1 MGSRSSTN
9 SAPPSLFGCPA
20 LPHLSHCRSSTFP
33 YLVMGK
39 RGYREWTPTEEARLP
54 HWVVL
59 HPEPEWSW
67 DMRAKEYSKTVQ
79 PRTAESLRSKL
90 RQLRKNI
97 KRRRPVR
104 RRQARTAQG
113 MTAKQARK
121 EQQRT
126 RERSSI
132 ATTRVPTGRM
142 HTNLRDIGAVPEQAE
157 SRVQAVPTAEF
168 SKSPP
173 MTQVGMR
180 SPVRNRALA
189 RSVQGKINI
198 FQTAPVSALTL
209 MGHVDSKA
217 SSLSQP
223 PVRGPSRTMDLVWQV
238 IYQFAGRTR
247 PRSLGHPRH

>member
-1 MGSRSSTN
+1 
-9 SAPPSLFGCPA
+9 
-20 LPHLSHCRSSTFP
+20 
-33 YLVMGK
+33 MGK

-67 DMRAKEYSKTVQ
+67 DMRAEEYSKTIR

-97 KRRRPVR
+97 RRRRPVR

-113 MTAKQARK
+113 MTAKQTRK

-126 RERSSI
+126 RERPPL
-132 ATTRVPTGRM
+132 ATTRVPAHRT
-142 HTNLRDIGAVPEQAE
+142 HTNLRDIEAGPMQAE
-157 SRVQAVPTAEF
+157 CRGQAVPTAEF
-168 SKSPP
+168 SRSPP
-173 MTQVGMR
+173 MTPVGMK
-180 SPVRNRALA
+180 SPVQDRALA
-189 RSVQGKINI
+189 RSVQGKMNT

-209 MGHVDSKA
+209 MGYLDSKA

-247 PRSLGHPRH
+247 PRPLGHPRH